1 MPQLNLGEKITVK
14 GPNGNVVAVVV
25 GVGFD
30 KAELEKLLATGE
42 LELVTAPKVDEK
54 PAPVKKPAVKK
65 PESASA

>member
-30 KAELEKLLATGE
+30 LAELEKRLASGE
-42 LELVTAPKVDEK
+42 FELVTTPKVDEK
-54 PAPVKKPAVKK
+54 PAPVKKVAAKKSEPAS
-65 PESASA
+65 E